1 MNTRFQ
7 EVTFSAIEFANDVD
21 RRHSPSFINFTDTVV
36 PMLKRFAPLVPIA
49 LVTLLFGCAVQPQV
63 SQQQVLSPVS
73 LQAQS
78 QTKVQFPAKA
88 HTHSLA
94 SASLFEDEV
103 ATEEELNTQFAGKS
117 SYQMPALADSIL
129 ERGKSLIG
137 TRYRTGGSTESGF
150 DCSGFIGY
158 LFREEAGMT
167 LPRSTR
173 EMINVKAPLV
183 ARNNLKPGDLL
194 FFSTRGRG
202 RVSHAGIYLG
212 DDQFI
217 HSSSHR
223 SGGVR
228 IDSLDDS
235 YWSKTFIEA
244 KRALAMAPTTVISAK

>member
-1 MNTRFQ
+1 
-7 EVTFSAIEFANDVD
+7 
-21 RRHSPSFINFTDTVV
+21 
-36 PMLKRFAPLVPIA
+36 MLKRFAPLVPLA
-49 LVTLLFGCAVQPQV
+49 LVTLLFGCAAHSPV
-63 SQQQVLSPVS
+63 SQQQALNPVTPQS
-73 LQAQS
+73 QAQ
-78 QTKVQFPAKA
+78 AKA
-88 HTHSLA
+88 GA
-94 SASLFEDEV
+94 SFQ
-103 ATEEELNTQFAGKS
+103 EEELATEDEINEFSDSKP
-117 SYQMPALADSIL
+117 YQLPVLADSIL

-137 TRYRTGGSTESGF
+137 TRYRFGGTTESGF

-217 HSSSHR
+217 HSSSKR

-228 IDSLDDS
+228 IDSLDDT

-244 KRALAMAPTTVISAK
+244 KRALAMAPTTVISRK